1 MAVPFDVSTLKAT
14 GSPLSLQEGV
24 ATKVASGV
32 ANVATASDGT
42 GVYVSG
48 RGATATRHLLWVDR
62 RGTHVAQIVAQ
73 PLELPRYPRLSPDG
87 RRLAL
92 TTGPTTAGQIWI
104 YDLAGSVQPLR
115 LTHEDHNLFPI

>member
-1 MAVPFDVSTLKAT
+1 MLPQRLMVPGCMCRDAARL
-14 GSPLSLQEGV
+14 PP
-24 ATKVASGV
+24 
-32 ANVATASDGT
+32 
-42 GVYVSG
+42 
-48 RGATATRHLLWVDR
+48 RHLLWVDR